1 MGNNAMNVTTGKP
14 NVSGAVFRAP
24 LGTTLPTDA
33 TTPLS
38 DAYVNLGFVS
48 EDGLSNTNDMSIS
61 TIKEWGGLI
70 VYNSLD
76 EFTDQFKLTL
86 IESESVEVL
95 KTVYG
100 DNNVTVAADGTIHV
114 EVSNADPQESVFVFD
129 LALRNGLA
137 KRIVISDGAITG
149 RDEITYT
156 ASDVV
161 GYGITISAYPDANGK
176 THDEYQESAPIPS
189 A

>member
-1 MGNNAMNVTTGKP
+1 MGNAMNVTTGKP
-14 NVSGAVFRAP
+14 KVSGAVFTAP

-38 DAYVNLGFVS
+38 DAYINLGFVS

-76 EFTDQFKLTL
+76 EFVDQFGLTL
-86 IESESVEVL
+86 IESENVDVL

-100 DNNVTVAADGTIHV
+100 DDNVTVSEDGTIHV
-114 EVSNADPQESVFVFD
+114 EVTNKDPQERIFVFD
-129 LALRNGLA
+129 LALRNNLA
-137 KRIVISDGAITG
+137 KRIVIADGAITG

-156 ASDVV
+156 ASDAV

-176 THDEYQESAPIPS
+176 THDEYQESTQIPS

>member
-1 MGNNAMNVTTGKP
+1 MGNNNAMYVTTGKP
-14 NVSGAVFRAP
+14 NVSGAVFTAP

-33 TTPLS
+33 TTALG
-38 DAYVNLGFVS
+38 DEYINLGYVS

-76 EFTDQFKLTL
+76 EFTDQFALTL
-86 IESESVEVL
+86 IESENVEVL
-95 KTVYG
+95 KAVYG
-100 DNNVTVAADGTIHV
+100 DDNVTVTDGTIHV
-114 EVSNADPQESVFVFD
+114 EVTNKDPQERVFVFD
-129 LALRNGLA
+129 LALRNNIA
-137 KRIVISDGAITG
+137 KRIVIADGAITG

-156 ASDVV
+156 ASDAV
-161 GYGITISAYPDANGK
+161 GYGITISAYPDGNGK
-176 THDEYQESAPIPS
+176 THDEYQESPESPS

>member
-1 MGNNAMNVTTGKP
+1 MGNNAMYVSTGKP
-14 NVSGAVFRAP
+14 NVAGAVFTAP

-33 TTPLS
+33 TSPLGS
-38 DAYVNLGFVS
+38 SYVGLGYVS
-48 EDGLSNTNDMSIS
+48 EDGLANSNDMSIS

-76 EFTDQFKLTL
+76 EFTDQFSLTL
-86 IESESVEVL
+86 IESENVDVL

-100 DNNVTVAADGTIHV
+100 DDNVTVAVDGTIHV
-114 EVSNADPQESVFVFD
+114 KVTSADPQERVFVFD

-137 KRIVISDGAITG
+137 KRIVIADGAITA
-149 RDEITYT
+149 REEINYT
-156 ASDVV
+156 ASDVI

-176 THDEYQESAPIPS
+176 THDEYMESAQLPS
-189 A
+189 G